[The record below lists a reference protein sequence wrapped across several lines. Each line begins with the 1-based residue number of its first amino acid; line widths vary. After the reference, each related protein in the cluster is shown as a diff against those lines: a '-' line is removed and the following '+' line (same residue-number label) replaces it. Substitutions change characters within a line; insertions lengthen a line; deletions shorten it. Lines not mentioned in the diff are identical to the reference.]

1 MSRTGGGGNNRTI
14 TVTLANTATGM
25 IDAVTQTFGLPNN
38 SPDGALRTFLLN
50 VPATA
55 TSPAG
60 SAFTLTMAQGGNGS
74 TTRVHPYGNGSP
86 SRVELNSNTVINVDS
101 VTSYDAAFPGGAVTA
116 SFFGGST
123 VHVRA
128 VVSDP
133 FGSFDIAGAQV
144 DLVDANGTTQVAN
157 AVMTQVADSG
167 ADTRTYEYAYVLP
180 GAAAPGGWSMRVT
193 ATEGTEGTVT
203 DLGVGGFTVAVPL
216 PTLQVAKISEVLS
229 DPVNAAVNPK
239 RIPGAIVRY
248 TIAVT
253 NSGPGA
259 VDASSLVITDPV
271 PANSA
276 LYVAAGGGGPVEFI
290 DGTPTSGLAFN
301 VASDVSYSS
310 QPGGGAP
317 FNYTPVPDGQG
328 FDTAVTG
335 VRIAPTG
342 TMNAAGGGG
351 QPSFT
356 IRLRVRVR

>member
-1 MSRTGGGGNNRTI
+1 M
-14 TVTLANTATGM
+14 
-25 IDAVTQTFGLPNN
+25 
-38 SPDGALRTFLLN
+38 
-50 VPATA
+50 
-55 TSPAG
+55 
-60 SAFTLTMAQGGNGS
+60 
-74 TTRVHPYGNGSP
+74 
-86 SRVELNSNTVINVDS
+86 
-101 VTSYDAAFPGGAVTA
+101 
-116 SFFGGST
+116 
-123 VHVRA
+123 RA

-133 FGSFDIAGAQV
+133 FGSFDIAGAQL

-167 ADTRTYEYAYVLP
+167 ADTRTYEYAYALP

-193 ATEGTEGTVT
+193 ATEGTEASVT

-271 PANSA
+271 PTNSA
-276 LYVAAGGGGPVEFI
+276 LYVAAGGGGPVDFI
-290 DGTPTSGLAFN
+290 DGSPSSGLAFN
-301 VASDVSYSS
+301 VATDISYSS

-317 FNYTPVPDGQG
+317 YNYTPVADGQG
-328 FDTAVTG
+328 FDPAVTG

-342 TMNAAGGGG
+342 TMNAAGVGG

>member
-1 MSRTGGGGNNRTI
+1 M
-14 TVTLANTATGM
+14 TV
-25 IDAVTQTFGLPNN
+25 
-38 SPDGALRTFLLN
+38 
-50 VPATA
+50 
-55 TSPAG
+55 
-60 SAFTLTMAQGGNGS
+60 AQGGDGR
-74 TTRVHPYGNGSP
+74 TTRVHPFGNGSP
-86 SRVELNSNTVINVDS
+86 SLVELNSSTVINVDS
-101 VTSYDAAFPGGAVTA
+101 VASYNAAYPGGAATA
-116 SFFGGST
+116 SFFSGST
-123 VHVRA
+123 VYVRA

-133 FGSFDIAGAQV
+133 FGSFDIAGAQL
-144 DLVDANGTTQVAN
+144 DLIDANGTTQVAN

-167 ADTRTYEYAYVLP
+167 VDTRTYEYAYTLP

-193 ATEGTEGTVT
+193 AAEGTEGAVT
-203 DLGVGGFTVAVPL
+203 DLGVGGFMVAAPL
-216 PTLQVAKISEVLS
+216 PTLQVAKVSEVLS

-239 RIPGAIVRY
+239 RIPGAVVRY

-290 DGTPTSGLAFN
+290 DGTPASGLAFN
-301 VASDVSYSS
+301 VATDVSYSN

-317 FNYTPVPDGQG
+317 YNYTPMPDGQG
-328 FDTAVTG
+328 FDPLVTG

-342 TMNAAGGGG
+342 TMNAASGAS
-351 QPSFT
+351 QPAFT